1 MIHNIK
7 NTYASLDEQYPTHTK
22 VLRFLI
28 AGGIAV
34 SVDLGLLY
42 LFTDIFGIWYLLSSV
57 LAFILAFL
65 VSFTLQKFWT
75 FRDRERAGMHS
86 QMGIYFLISVSNLC
100 LNTLIVYF
108 GVDVV
113 GLHYL
118 VAQIIAS
125 LLIACGSFFI
135 YQRFVFRPTS
145 V

>member
-1 MIHNIK
+1 MVVDMPLFSKMGLPN
-7 NTYASLDEQYPTHTK
+7 LPT
-22 VLRFLI
+22 LR
-28 AGGIAV
+28 
-34 SVDLGLLY
+34 SRE
-42 LFTDIFGIWYLLSSV
+42 
-57 LAFILAFL
+57 
-65 VSFTLQKFWT
+65 KFWT